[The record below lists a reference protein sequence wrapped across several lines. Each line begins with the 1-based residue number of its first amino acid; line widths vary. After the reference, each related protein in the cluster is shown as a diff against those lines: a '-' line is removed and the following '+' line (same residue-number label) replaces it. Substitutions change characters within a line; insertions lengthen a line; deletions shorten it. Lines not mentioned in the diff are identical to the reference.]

1 MITGTSNYDEVPEVR
16 CQYAAAIAKLT
27 SPNSMIANY
36 QKSSVTFAGLRVL
49 TRTARTIA
57 ARAVA
62 MIDKYRLEH
71 LRRESGEKGELARWV
86 IQLQKDLDDA
96 RRKEAEI
103 ERLKGQVIHVVL
115 PMMVPPA
122 VIQDMKARRVE
133 HALCLKCNEG
143 ARGLLR
149 LCLQCAI
156 TGCSR

>member
-1 MITGTSNYDEVPEVR
+1 MNV
-16 CQYAAAIAKLT
+16 LL
-27 SPNSMIANY
+27 M
-36 QKSSVTFAGLRVL
+36 KSSATFVGIKVP
-49 TRTARTIA
+49 TRMARTIA

-103 ERLKGQVIHVVL
+103 ERLKGQVIE
-115 PMMVPPA
+115 
-122 VIQDMKARRVE
+122 DMKARRVE

-143 ARGLLR
+143 ARG
-149 LCLQCAI
+149 
-156 TGCSR
+156 GCSACAYNEQ

>member
-1 MITGTSNYDEVPEVR
+1 MNV
-16 CQYAAAIAKLT
+16 LL
-27 SPNSMIANY
+27 M
-36 QKSSVTFAGLRVL
+36 KSSATFVGIKVP
-49 TRTARTIA
+49 TRMARTIA

-96 RRKEAEI
+96 RRKEA
-103 ERLKGQVIHVVL
+103 
-115 PMMVPPA
+115 

-143 ARGLLR
+143 ARG
-149 LCLQCAI
+149 
-156 TGCSR
+156 GCSACAYNDR